1 MLHHQRRH
9 QVQALASMNDK
20 ILNTPMLPGFEL
32 IAINAPRR
40 KKKGEQVIKNFYRE
54 SDLLDVGLVVDKA
67 RKQGG
72 MSLLHW
78 SLIEFYN

>member
-1 MLHHQRRH
+1 MLQ
-9 QVQALASMNDK
+9 
-20 ILNTPMLPGFEL
+20 GE
-32 IAINAPRR
+32 

-72 MSLLHW
+72 MALLHW